1 MEMRHLLN
9 LWSEQDKKEKQAKVR
24 QLLDNE
30 LIFFFKKEGDYFG
43 TSEDGR
49 LIFARIK
56 NPDKD
61 AGPAFLEDAC
71 FQVYNLSQT
80 LKQDNI
86 VRKIFYKKDIDDLKI
101 IDREEVEKKLLG

>member
-1 MEMRHLLN
+1 MRHLLN

-24 QLLDNE
+24 QLVENE
-30 LIFFFKKEGDYFG
+30 LIFFFKKDGDYFG
-43 TSEDGR
+43 CSEDGR
-49 LIFARIK
+49 LVFARIK

-61 AGPAFLEDAC
+61 LSPKWFEEAC

-86 VRKIFYKKDIDDLKI
+86 VRKIFYKKDIEDLKI
-101 IDREEVEKKLLG
+101 VDREEVEKKLLG